1 LVLVIGVL
9 GAWGKGKTMTTVAI
23 QKEAVE
29 SWWNLGLPSRP
40 QIVSNFLSVYM
51 DAYIAVDPPKDL
63 KTVTFEPSKVEGYNP
78 AAPYVDATGKPYQP
92 RTVPVWSFLEF
103 LRRPRSP
110 VPILMSLDDVYGWL
124 ASYFFG
130 SSFNKAAFRLLAAGR
145 KKNINIV
152 ESSVRFKDVDPRLR
166 ALHSHL
172 FLPRFN
178 PYSEIVTLERYLVD
192 VFEDKRLYPDLH
204 YSARDFYGAY
214 DTNEVIE
221 NVYDE
226 GAGSRV
232 VDSRGAS
239 RVVTTKLATN
249 SLPQVIT
256 PQVITSPGGS
266 NVVPPPGYANGTT
279 PVRLNH
285 ALRAPDGTRSRE
297 IGFQWQGRVAD
308 EIEKDG
314 YSCVQG
320 YGKEE
325 PDIVVYEDA
334 AHERPLKVVS
344 VKSFFLVPYSERMAF
359 GEDDLEAVAGAVAP
373 FSPQEGS
380 RGKRRQVAS
389 SGRRILRSDIEPE
402 LQAARGLAV
411 PCELVVVNQRN
422 GGQGRWRVSEE
433 FEGMTVNDGDLA

>member
-9 GAWGKGKTMTTVAI
+9 GAWGKGKTMTNVAI

-29 SWWNLGLPSRP
+29 VWWNLGLPSRP

-63 KTVTFEPSKVEGYNP
+63 KTVTFEPTKVEGYNA
-78 AAPYVDATGKPYQP
+78 AAPYCDASGKPYQP

-178 PYSEIVTLERYLVD
+178 PFTEIVTLERYLVD
-192 VFEDKRLYPDLH
+192 VFEDKRLHPDLH
-204 YSARDFYGAY
+204 FNARDFYGAY

-226 GAGSRV
+226 GTGSRV
-232 VDSRGAS
+232 VDSRGVS
-239 RVVTTKLATN
+239 RVVSVAGPSAPSFPN
-249 SLPQVIT
+249 PPI
-256 PQVITSPGGS
+256 PAGGM
-266 NVVPPPGYANGTT
+266 PRGTMSGVSDVA
-279 PVRLNH
+279 PHVRNNH
-285 ALRAPDGTRSRE
+285 ASRAPDGTRSRE

-314 YSCVQG
+314 YHCAQG

-325 PDIVVYEDA
+325 PDIIVYEDIA
-334 AHERPLKVVS
+334 MATPLKVVS
-344 VKSFFLVPYSERMAF
+344 VKTFFLVPSSDRFAF
-359 GEDDLEAVAGAVAP
+359 GDEELEAVAGSVAP
-373 FSPQEGS
+373 LSSGREK
-380 RGKRRQVAS
+380 RRRQVAS
-389 SGRRILRSDIEPE
+389 SGRRILRSDVEPE
-402 LQAARGLAV
+402 LAAARELAV

-422 GGQGRWRVSEE
+422 GGRGRWGLSEE
-433 FEGMTVNDGDLA
+433 FEGMTVNDGDLT

>member
-1 LVLVIGVL
+1 
-9 GAWGKGKTMTTVAI
+9 MTNVAI

-29 SWWNLGLPSRP
+29 AWWNLGLPSRP

-63 KTVTFEPSKVEGYNP
+63 RTVTFEPTKVEGYNP
-78 AAPYVDATGKPYQP
+78 SAPYCDAAGKPYQP

-110 VPILMSLDDVYGWL
+110 IPILMSLDDVYGWL

-178 PYSEIVTLERYLVD
+178 PFTEMVTLERYLVD
-192 VFEDKRLYPDLH
+192 VFEDKRLQPDLH
-204 YSARDFYGAY
+204 FNAKDFYGAY

-226 GAGSRV
+226 GTGSRV

-239 RVVTTKLATN
+239 RVVSVARPSAPSVAN
-249 SLPQVIT
+249 LPI
-256 PQVITSPGGS
+256 PAEGLPR
-266 NVVPPPGYANGTT
+266 GTVSGT
-279 PVRLNH
+279 GDSAPRVRNNH
-285 ALRAPDGTRSRE
+285 ASRAPDGTRSRE

-308 EIEKDG
+308 EIEKG
-314 YSCVQG
+314 GHYCVQG
-320 YGKEE
+320 YGREE
-325 PDIVVYEDA
+325 PDIVVYEDSSLA
-334 AHERPLKVVS
+334 KPLKVVS
-344 VKSFFLVPYSERMAF
+344 VKTNFLVPYNERMAY
-359 GEDDLEAVAGAVAP
+359 GEDELEDVAGGVAP
-373 FSPQEGS
+373 LSSGS
-380 RGKRRQVAS
+380 AKRRRQVAS
-389 SGRRILRSDIEPE
+389 SGRRILRSDVEPE
-402 LQAARGLAV
+402 LAAARELAV

-422 GGQGRWRVSEE
+422 GGRGTWRLSEE

>member
-1 LVLVIGVL
+1 VVLVIGVL
-9 GAWGKGKTMTTVAI
+9 GAWGKGKTMTNVAI

-29 SWWNLGLPSRP
+29 AWWNLGLPSRP

-63 KTVTFEPSKVEGYNP
+63 KTVTFEPTKVEGYNP
-78 AAPYVDATGKPYQP
+78 TTPYCDATGKPYQP

-130 SSFNKAAFRLLAAGR
+130 SSFNKAAFRLLASGR

-178 PYSEIVTLERYLVD
+178 PFTEMVTLERYLVD
-192 VFEDKRLYPDLH
+192 VFEDKRLQPDLH
-204 YSARDFYGAY
+204 FNARDFYGAY

-226 GAGSRV
+226 GTGSRV

-239 RVVTTKLATN
+239 RVVSVA
-249 SLPQVIT
+249 LPST
-256 PQVITSPGGS
+256 PSIPNIPTPAVALPHGIIPGAS
-266 NVVPPPGYANGTT
+266 IVAQRIRN
-279 PVRLNH
+279 NH
-285 ALRAPDGTRSRE
+285 ASRAPDGTRSRE
-297 IGFQWQGRVAD
+297 VGFQWQGRITD
-308 EIEKDG
+308 EIEKEG
-314 YSCVQG
+314 YYCTQG

-325 PDIVVYEDA
+325 PDIIVYEDMTMA
-334 AHERPLKVVS
+334 TPLKVVS
-344 VKSFFLVPYSERMAF
+344 VKTFFLVPSSDRFAF
-359 GEDDLEAVAGAVAP
+359 GGEELEAVAGSVAP
-373 FSPQEGS
+373 LSSGRE
-380 RGKRRQVAS
+380 KRRKQVAS
-389 SGRRILRSDIEPE
+389 SGRRVLRSDVEPE
-402 LQAARGLAV
+402 LAAARELAV
-411 PCELVVVNQRN
+411 PCELVVVNQGN
-422 GGQGRWRVSEE
+422 GGRGWWTLSEE
-433 FEGMTVNDGDLA
+433 FEGMTVNYGDLA

>member
-1 LVLVIGVL
+1 VVLVIGVL
-9 GAWGKGKTMTTVAI
+9 GAWGKGKTMTNVAI

-29 SWWNLGLPSRP
+29 AWWNLGLPSRP

-63 KTVTFEPSKVEGYNP
+63 KTVTFEPTKVEGYNP
-78 AAPYVDATGKPYQP
+78 TAPYCDASGKPYQP

-166 ALHSHL
+166 ALHTHL

-178 PYSEIVTLERYLVD
+178 PFTEMVTLERYLVD
-192 VFEDKRLYPDLH
+192 VFEDKRLQPDLH
-204 YSARDFYGAY
+204 FNARDFYGAY

-226 GAGSRV
+226 GTGSKV

-239 RVVTTKLATN
+239 RVVSVVDPSIQSIPN
-249 SLPQVIT
+249 LPIPAGGLPHSTV
-256 PQVITSPGGS
+256 PGASVGARHAR
-266 NVVPPPGYANGTT
+266 Y
-279 PVRLNH
+279 NH
-285 ALRAPDGTRSRE
+285 ASRAPDGTRSRE
-297 IGFQWQGRVAD
+297 IGYQWQGRIAD
-308 EIEKDG
+308 EIEGEG
-314 YSCVQG
+314 YYCVQG

-325 PDIVVYEDA
+325 ADIVVYED
-334 AHERPLKVVS
+334 PGLVGPVKVVS
-344 VKSFFLVPYSERMAF
+344 VKTNFLVPYNERMAY
-359 GEDDLEAVAGAVAP
+359 GEDELEAVAGSVAP
-373 FSPQEGS
+373 LSSGS
-380 RGKRRQVAS
+380 EKRRRQVAS
-389 SGRRILRSDIEPE
+389 SGRRILRSDVEPE
-402 LQAARGLAV
+402 LAAARELAV

-422 GGQGRWRVSEE
+422 GGRGRWRLSEE
-433 FEGMTVNDGDLA
+433 FEGMTVNDGDLT

>member
-1 LVLVIGVL
+1 VVLVIGVL
-9 GAWGKGKTMTTVAI
+9 GAWGKGKTMTNVAI

-29 SWWNLGLPSRP
+29 AWWNLGLPSRP

-63 KTVTFEPSKVEGYNP
+63 KTVTFDPTKVEGYNP
-78 AAPYVDATGKPYQP
+78 AAAYCDAAGKPYQP

-178 PYSEIVTLERYLVD
+178 PFTEMVTLERYIVD
-192 VFEDKRLYPDLH
+192 VFEDKRLQPDLH
-204 YSARDFYGAY
+204 FNARDFYGAY

-226 GAGSRV
+226 GTGSKV

-239 RVVTTKLATN
+239 RVVSVAV
-249 SLPQVIT
+249 PGT
-256 PQVITSPGGS
+256 PSIPNLTISAGGMS
-266 NVVPPPGYANGTT
+266 HGTT
-279 PVRLNH
+279 PRPSDVAPHVRKNH
-285 ALRAPDGTRSRE
+285 ASRAPDGTRSRE

-308 EIEKDG
+308 EIEKEG
-314 YSCVQG
+314 YRCIQG

-325 PDIVVYEDA
+325 PDIVIYGDETLTV
-334 AHERPLKVVS
+334 PLKVVS
-344 VKSFFLVPYSERMAF
+344 VKTFFLVPSSDRFAF
-359 GEDDLEAVAGAVAP
+359 GDEELEAVAGSVAP
-373 FSPQEGS
+373 LSSGS
-380 RGKRRQVAS
+380 EKRRRQVAS
-389 SGRRILRSDIEPE
+389 SGRRILRSDVEPE
-402 LQAARGLAV
+402 LAAARELAV
-411 PCELVVVNQRN
+411 PCELVVVNQGN
-422 GGQGRWRVSEE
+422 GGRGRWKLSEE
-433 FEGMTVNDGDLA
+433 FEGMTVNYGDLV